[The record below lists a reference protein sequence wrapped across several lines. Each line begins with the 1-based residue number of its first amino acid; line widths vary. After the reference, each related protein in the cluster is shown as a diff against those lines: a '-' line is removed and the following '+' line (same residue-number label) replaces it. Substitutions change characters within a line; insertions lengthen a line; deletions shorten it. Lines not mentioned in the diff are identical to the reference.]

1 MKKILLVL
9 ALAGCSFLAA
19 AQQEPW
25 QKDWAR
31 FSRYASQNEE
41 VKDRPLVVLMGDS
54 ITDGWAKQDGDWLKD
69 NRFVGR
75 GISGQTT
82 SEMLVRFRPD
92 VIELNPEYVAILA
105 GIYDIA
111 CNNGY
116 IKLENVMGNIK
127 SMVELAE
134 TNGIRPILST
144 LLPAGEIGWRRQ
156 LGDPRPR
163 IDSLN
168 TMIRG
173 YAETRGIPLI
183 DYHTAMKDRE
193 NAMQET
199 FRRDAVHPNIE
210 GYKVMEKEL
219 LSVLDKL
226 VAGEGAASRN
236 GCCCCKRNK

>member
-82 SEMLVRFRPD
+82 SEMLVRFRPTSS
-92 VIELNPEYVAILA
+92 N
-105 GIYDIA
+105 
-111 CNNGY
+111 
-116 IKLENVMGNIK
+116 
-127 SMVELAE
+127 
-134 TNGIRPILST
+134 
-144 LLPAGEIGWRRQ
+144 
-156 LGDPRPR
+156 
-163 IDSLN
+163 
-168 TMIRG
+168 
-173 YAETRGIPLI
+173 
-183 DYHTAMKDRE
+183 
-193 NAMQET
+193 
-199 FRRDAVHPNIE
+199 
-210 GYKVMEKEL
+210 
-219 LSVLDKL
+219 
-226 VAGEGAASRN
+226 
-236 GCCCCKRNK
+236 